1 MIMET
6 TVIRRKLHQF
16 IDTIEDRKIEAIYTM
31 FENDIDTDRQRK
43 KLIASEREQYLK
55 GEGVSYSWEQVKQMA
70 MHKDQR
76 HGL

>member
-1 MIMET
+1 MET

-16 IDTIEDRKIEAIYTM
+16 IDTIEDRKIEAISTM